1 MHVLYFPDF
10 AFLQISCISPGI
22 QMSNSIFL
30 FLKVYFMLLYND
42 LGFLFVIFPLI
53 PWKVWQEECAVCN
66 HGNAD
71 RLQLCP
77 GLLYQLGDVFSVLFA
92 GRHGTDI

>member
-1 MHVLYFPDF
+1 MHVLYFPS
-10 AFLQISCISPGI
+10 LCYISPDI

-42 LGFLFVIFPLI
+42 VFVFCFPLN

-66 HGNAD
+66 YGNAD
-71 RLQLCP
+71 WLQLHT
-77 GLLYQLGDVFSVLFA
+77 GLLYQLGDVFSALFA